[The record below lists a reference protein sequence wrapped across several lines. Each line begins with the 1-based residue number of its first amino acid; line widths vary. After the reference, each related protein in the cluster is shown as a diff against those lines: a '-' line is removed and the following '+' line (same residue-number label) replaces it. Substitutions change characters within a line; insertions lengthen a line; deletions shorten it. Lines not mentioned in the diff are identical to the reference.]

1 MTIEILTQKMYASMK
16 NGDKLRKEVFS
27 SVIGAVKK
35 VAIDKGCRDNIP
47 ESLVDEVILKEQ
59 KTLKEMIDTCPADR
73 VETLTEYKDKLAV
86 IEEIAPKMLTEDE
99 IVMELGIFCTMEGID
114 PVAANRAKI
123 MKGFMPTIKG
133 RADGK
138 LANQVISN
146 FLK

>member
-1 MTIEILTQKMYASMK
+1 MTIEILTQRMYASMK

-35 VAIDKGCRDNIP
+35 VAIDKGCRDDIP
-47 ESLVDEVILKEQ
+47 ESLVDEVIFKEQ

-138 LANQVISN
+138 LANKVISN
-146 FLK
+146 FLA

>member
-1 MTIEILTQKMYASMK
+1 MTIEILTQRMYASMK

-35 VAIDKGCRDNIP
+35 VAIDKGCRDDIP

-99 IVMELGIFCTMEGID
+99 IVMELGIFCSVEGID

>member
-1 MTIEILTQKMYASMK
+1 MTIEILTQRMYASMK

-99 IVMELGIFCTMEGID
+99 IVMELGIFCTMEGVD

>member
-1 MTIEILTQKMYASMK
+1 MTIEILTQRMYASMK

-35 VAIDKGCRDNIP
+35 VAIDKGCRDDIP

-114 PVAANRAKI
+114 PVAANKAKI

-138 LANQVISN
+138 LANKVISN
-146 FLK
+146 FLA

>member
-99 IVMELGIFCTMEGID
+99 IIKELGIFCAENGID
-114 PVAANRAKI
+114 PVVANRAKI

>member
-1 MTIEILTQKMYASMK
+1 MTIEILTQRMYASMK

-35 VAIDKGCRDNIP
+35 VAIDKGCRDDIP

-86 IEEIAPKMLTEDE
+86 IEEIAPTMMTEEE
-99 IVMELGIFCTMEGID
+99 IAMELDAYCVFKGLEPIK
-114 PVAANRAKI
+114 ANRGAI

-138 LANQVISN
+138 LANKVISN
-146 FLK
+146 FLD

>member
-1 MTIEILTQKMYASMK
+1 MTIEILTQRMYASMK

-35 VAIDKGCRDNIP
+35 VAIDKGCRDDIP

>member
-35 VAIDKGCRDNIP
+35 VAIDKGCRDDIP

-99 IVMELGIFCTMEGID
+99 IIKELGIFCAENGID
-114 PVAANRAKI
+114 PVVANRAKI

>member
-1 MTIEILTQKMYASMK
+1 MTIEILTQRMYASMK

-35 VAIDKGCRDNIP
+35 VAIDKGCRDDIP

-99 IVMELGIFCTMEGID
+99 IVKELGIFCAENGID
-114 PVAANRAKI
+114 PVVANRAKI

>member
-1 MTIEILTQKMYASMK
+1 MTIEILTQRMYASMK

-35 VAIDKGCRDNIP
+35 VAIDKGCRDDIP

-99 IVMELGIFCTMEGID
+99 IIKELGIFCAENGID
-114 PVAANRAKI
+114 PVVANRAKI

>member
-1 MTIEILTQKMYASMK
+1 MTIEILTQRMYASMK

-35 VAIDKGCRDNIP
+35 VAIDKGCRDDIP

-73 VETLTEYKDKLAV
+73 AETLAEYKDKLAV

>member
-1 MTIEILTQKMYASMK
+1 MTIEILTQRMYASMK

-35 VAIDKGCRDNIP
+35 VAIDKGCRDDIP

-99 IVMELGIFCTMEGID
+99 IVMELGIFCSMEGID

>member
-1 MTIEILTQKMYASMK
+1 MTIEILTQRMYASMK

-35 VAIDKGCRDNIP
+35 VAIDKGCRDDIP

-73 VETLTEYKDKLAV
+73 VETLAEYKDKLAV

-114 PVAANRAKI
+114 PVVANRAKI